1 MSNYWLDRKKQK
13 EQAEMLPTFTI
24 SIWDFESALAEEIK
38 KSCEPIY
45 VTSNC
50 PAELFKALGNTITS
64 DQIKIAIDLN
74 PCPYDAPEAQY
85 NEKGWE
91 LDL

>member
-13 EQAEMLPTFTI
+13 EQAEMPQTLTVA
-24 SIWDFESALAEEIK
+24 IWDFESALADEIR
-38 KSCEPIY
+38 KSMEPIY

-50 PAELFKALGNTITS
+50 PEYILKALGNPITS
-64 DQIKIAIDLN
+64 IDLN
-74 PCPYDAPEAQY
+74 PGPYDAPEVQY